1 MKRQTGKFWTVA
13 ALALM
18 TNGFSL
24 FGIGNASAGALARTL
39 ECTTSMARSIELN
52 DAHLSLACSPPCKRS
67 ATLNQVFVSDCL
79 G

>member
-1 MKRQTGKFWTVA
+1 MKHQRTRLLIVA
-13 ALALM
+13 GLAVM

-39 ECTTSMARSIELN
+39 ECNTNIARNIEVGETLKR
-52 DAHLSLACSPPCKRS
+52 LAGNPPCKNAPVS
-67 ATLNQVFVSDCL
+67 NSIFVDPCL